1 MAQKL
6 NLLGLDRNALERYFL
21 SIGEKAFHARQVM
34 KWIYQ
39 RGVNDFSQMTDLRL
53 ELRNLLS
60 QQAVIELPTIA
71 NSQMSDDGTRK
82 WLVKLADGNCV
93 ETVFIPEEGRGTL
106 CISSQV
112 GCMLTCSFCATARQG
127 FSRNLNASE
136 IIGQLLIADQ
146 LLMTAGLGPRPV
158 TNVVM
163 MGMGEPL
170 LNYEEVVSALRL
182 MLDDMTFGLSRR
194 RVTLSTAGVV
204 PRIDNLAMDCPVS
217 LAISLHAVTDELR
230 DQLVPINRKYPISQ
244 LLGACERYL
253 ENDTRRRITFEY
265 VMLDGV
271 NDSVE
276 DARRL
281 AALLKNIPSKIN
293 LIPFNTVPGITYKR
307 SGTNAINRF
316 RSELMRLGLTTIT
329 RRTRGADIAAAC
341 GQLAGEVQDR
351 THRSAKLAA
360 AQ

>member
-1 MAQKL
+1 
-6 NLLGLDRNALERYFL
+6 
-21 SIGEKAFHARQVM
+21 
-34 KWIYQ
+34 
-39 RGVNDFSQMTDLRL
+39 
-53 ELRNLLS
+53 
-60 QQAVIELPTIA
+60 
-71 NSQMSDDGTRK
+71 
-82 WLVKLADGNCV
+82 
-93 ETVFIPEEGRGTL
+93 
-106 CISSQV
+106 
-112 GCMLTCSFCATARQG
+112 
-127 FSRNLNASE
+127 
-136 IIGQLLIADQ
+136 
-146 LLMTAGLGPRPV
+146 MTAGLGPRPV

-316 RSELMRLGLTTIT
+316 RSELMRQGLTTIT

>member
-6 NLLGLDRNALERYFL
+6 NLLGLDRNALQAYFL
-21 SIGEKAFHARQVM
+21 SIGEKAFHARQAM

-39 RGVNDFSQMTDLRL
+39 RGVNDFNQMTDLRL

-60 QQAVIELPTIA
+60 DQAVVALPTIA

-127 FSRNLNASE
+127 FSRNLDASE
-136 IIGQLLIADQ
+136 IIGQLLLADR
-146 LLMTAGLGPRPV
+146 LLTTAGLGPRPV

-170 LNYEEVVSALRL
+170 LNYEEVISALRL
-182 MLDDMTFGLSRR
+182 MLDDITFGLSRR

-281 AALLKNIPSKIN
+281 ATLLKNIPSKIN

-316 RSELMRLGLTTIT
+316 RSELMRQGLTTIT

>member
-1 MAQKL
+1 MIIMKVE
-6 NLLGLDRNALERYFL
+6 NSRLLHLISELERAGA
-21 SIGEKAFHARQVM
+21 SRAVVSEV
-34 KWIYQ
+34 
-39 RGVNDFSQMTDLRL
+39 
-53 ELRNLLS
+53 LS
-60 QQAVIELPTIA
+60 QAGL
-71 NSQMSDDGTRK
+71 N
-82 WLVKLADGNCV
+82 
-93 ETVFIPEEGRGTL
+93 
-106 CISSQV
+106 
-112 GCMLTCSFCATARQG
+112 RQDV
-127 FSRNLNASE
+127 NASS
-136 IIGQLLIADQ
+136 GSYDYQK
-146 LLMTAGLGPRPV
+146 
-158 TNVVM
+158 
-163 MGMGEPL
+163 
-170 LNYEEVVSALRL
+170 EVLFVRKACDA
-182 MLDDMTFGLSRR
+182 LDDITFGLSRR

-281 AALLKNIPSKIN
+281 ATLLKNIPSKIN
-293 LIPFNTVPGITYKR
+293 LMPFNTVPGIAYKR